1 MKRPNLH
8 LPVGLVD
15 GLTSCKESLLTLHCD
30 WDKVDEAVIADEAS
44 QSLIEEFVLLGE
56 VVLGKSID
64 KVFQVQHISVVVQ
77 AELQLPILFYKVN
90 LKQ

>member
-1 MKRPNLH
+1 MRPKIH

-44 QSLIEEFVLLGE
+44 QGLIEEFVLLCE
-56 VVLGKSID
+56 VVLGKSVNE
-64 KVFQVQHISVVVQ
+64 VFQVQHISVVVQ
-77 AELQLPILFYKVN
+77 AKLQLPILFNKIN